1 MPLTDTIGSLLETKS
16 AKVWAVAPGTS
27 VYDALSLMAEQ
38 DVGAVLVMEGDR
50 LRGVLSERDYARKVI
65 LSGKTSRETQV
76 EEIMSAPGVVTR
88 STTVDECMREMTA
101 TRVRHMPVVE
111 EGRVLGVV
119 SIGDLVNWVISAQE
133 REISDLHAYVSGSY
147 PR

>member
-1 MPLTDTIGSLLETKS
+1 MSLNDTIGPLLDSKPR
-16 AKVWAVAPGTS
+16 KVWSVTPGTS
-27 VYDALSLMAEQ
+27 VFDALSLMADQ
-38 DVGAVLVMEGDR
+38 DIGAVLVMDGTR

-65 LSGKTSRETQV
+65 LSGKSSRDTQV
-76 EEIMSAPGVVTR
+76 EEIMSEPGLATR

-111 EGRVLGVV
+111 DGQLIGVV

-133 REISDLHAYVSGSY
+133 RTISDLHAYVSGNY
-147 PR
+147 PG

>member
-1 MPLTDTIGSLLETKS
+1 MNLNDTIGALLD
-16 AKVWAVAPGTS
+16 AKEQTVWSVAPGTS
-27 VYDALSLMAEQ
+27 VFNALSLMA
-38 DVGAVLVMEGDR
+38 DHDIGAVLVMDGER

-65 LSGKTSRETQV
+65 LSGKASRDTQV
-76 EEIMSAPGVVTR
+76 EEIMSEPGVVTR

-101 TRVRHMPVVE
+101 TRVRHMPVMEDNHVA
-111 EGRVLGVV
+111 GVV

-133 REISDLHAYVSGSY
+133 RTISDLHAYVSGDY

>member
-1 MPLTDTIGSLLETKS
+1 MSLNDTIGSVLESKPR
-16 AKVWAVAPGTS
+16 KVWSIAPGTS
-27 VYDALSLMAEQ
+27 VFDALSIMADQ
-38 DVGAVLVMEGDR
+38 DIGAVLVMEGDR

-65 LSGKTSRETQV
+65 LSGKSSRDTEV
-76 EEIMSAPGVVTR
+76 EEIMSEPGVVTR
-88 STTVDECMREMTA
+88 ATTVDECMREMTA

-111 EGRVLGVV
+111 DGHVLGVV

-133 REISDLHAYVSGSY
+133 RTISDLHAYVSGDY

>member
-1 MPLTDTIGSLLETKS
+1 MNLNDTIGALLD
-16 AKVWAVAPGTS
+16 AKDQTVWSVAPGTS
-27 VYDALSLMAEQ
+27 VFNALSLMA
-38 DVGAVLVMEGDR
+38 DHDIGAVLVMDGER

-65 LSGKTSRETQV
+65 LSGKASRDTQV
-76 EEIMSAPGVVTR
+76 EEIMSEPGVVTR

-101 TRVRHMPVVE
+101 TRVRHMPVMEDNHVA
-111 EGRVLGVV
+111 GVV

-133 REISDLHAYVSGSY
+133 RTISDLHAYVSGDY

>member
-1 MPLTDTIGSLLETKS
+1 MPLNDTIGTLLGTKS
-16 AKVWAVAPGTS
+16 AKLWAVAPGTS
-27 VYDALSLMAEQ
+27 VFEALSVMA
-38 DVGAVLVMEGDR
+38 DHDIGAVLVMEDNR

-65 LSGKTSRETQV
+65 LSGKSSRETVV
-76 EEIMSAPGVVTR
+76 EEIMSEPGVVSR

-111 EGRVLGVV
+111 NGHVLGVV

-133 REISDLHAYVSGSY
+133 REISDLHAYVAGSY
-147 PR
+147 PG